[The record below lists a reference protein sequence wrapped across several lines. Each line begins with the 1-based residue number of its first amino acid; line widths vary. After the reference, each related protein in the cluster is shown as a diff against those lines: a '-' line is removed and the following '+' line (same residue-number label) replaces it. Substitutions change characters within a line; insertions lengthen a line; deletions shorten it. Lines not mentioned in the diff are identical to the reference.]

1 MILPKSIN
9 VTTAWKQINKHNFFS
24 PICQSVCNVVFVL
37 CTVKF
42 NVAINFCSLFSF
54 CWFDVRGCIEC
65 VRWAGALWWLI
76 REREIK
82 FISLFGDK
90 GVMGEGACSACHQM
104 ATSGKWEQKIATPV
118 TLDPSECHFSFFFC
132 CFISRLTCQF
142 HSWRFKLI
150 LGTQKHKQG
159 KSEGFDSCDRPSNL
173 TQNGFK
179 SVNFS
184 APVTLKFDGWPQ
196 KTIGHLFYIT
206 SSFVHHF

>member
-42 NVAINFCSLFSF
+42 NVAINFCPLFSF

-82 FISLFGDK
+82 FIGLFGDK

-118 TLDPSECHFSFFFC
+118 TLDPSECHFSFFF
-132 CFISRLTCQF
+132 FLF
-142 HSWRFKLI
+142 YKP
-150 LGTQKHKQG
+150 
-159 KSEGFDSCDRPSNL
+159 FDLPIPQL
-173 TQNGFK
+173 EKEQ
-179 SVNFS
+179 
-184 APVTLKFDGWPQ
+184 PFDYICVGWPWDP
-196 KTIGHLFYIT
+196 GWLHLV
-206 SSFVHHF
+206 S